1 MPISMAVNMGIEGIR
16 CVCEVMSLLTK
27 ARGEKITDIKFHQLG
42 MVWWFKETEKL
53 DVKF

>member
-1 MPISMAVNMGIEGIR
+1 MPIGMAVNMGIERTR

-27 ARGEKITDIKFHQLG
+27 ARGEKITDIEFHQVG
-42 MVWWFKETEKL
+42 MDWWFKGTEEL